1 MWENPKPYLEAIS
14 DGIKKREGISWEDD
28 SNLGDR
34 IRGLAYAINQEI
46 IHAESKD
53 WSNPS
58 PARVKVIGKWGA
70 ILAPYNKELLALAM
84 EERKTR
90 YNSSTQARSIL
101 DFASPTE
108 AFASQVREYMVNTN
122 YRLTWE
128 AAPLLYEH
136 RLLSEADKNIIR
148 QSMASIT
155 VEGHKIDFAQQMRKF
170 GIDDWDDM
178 LIENAKM
185 ILESKPKSN
194 KSEDVINFYA
204 SAMGTARA
212 LKTKAYSLS
221 PLLGALVVYMEK
233 NCPSYLAHA
242 KSAKDAVNGL
252 VAEDYEEAKNG
263 SGPLT
268 VKIGDLPQQKIQD
281 DASKKDDSLERP
293 EKRHASAASKSS
305 DVNAKKTA
313 SCPWGIIVSFI
324 VLLVVAIVAWLKM
337 RKAKSNSQRSSPNP

>member
-14 DGIKKREGISWEDD
+14 DEIRKREDTSWEDD

-58 PARVKVIGKWGA
+58 PARVKVIEKWGA

-101 DFASPTE
+101 DFSAPTE
-108 AFASQVREYMVNTN
+108 AFASEVRKYMSDKN
-122 YRLTWE
+122 YRPTWE
-128 AAPLLYEH
+128 AADLLFEH
-136 RLLSEADKNIIR
+136 RLLSEADKNTIR
-148 QSMASIT
+148 QSMASIKI
-155 VEGHKIDFAQQMRKF
+155 EGHKIDFAQQMHRF
-170 GIDDWDDM
+170 GITDWDDM
-178 LIENAKM
+178 LIENAKI

-212 LKTKAYSLS
+212 LKTKAHSLS
-221 PLLGALVVYMEK
+221 PLLDALVVYMEE

-268 VKIGDLPQQKIQD
+268 IKIGNLPQPNIQD
-281 DASKKDDSLERP
+281 GRSIKDTSLERP
-293 EKRHASAASKSS
+293 DKSHSPTDSKSS
-305 DVNAKKTA
+305 DVTAKKIA
-313 SCPWGIIVSFI
+313 SCPWGIIASFI
-324 VLLVVAIVAWLKM
+324 VLLVVALVAWLKA
-337 RKAKSNSQRSSPNP
+337 RKAKSTR

>member
-1 MWENPKPYLEAIS
+1 MWENPKPYLEAIN
-14 DGIKKREGISWEDD
+14 DEIKKKEGTSCEDD

-58 PARVKVIGKWGA
+58 PARVKVIEKWGA

-101 DFASPTE
+101 DFSAPTE
-108 AFASQVREYMVNTN
+108 AFASEVRKYMSDKN
-122 YRLTWE
+122 YRSTWE
-128 AAPLLYEH
+128 AADLLFEH
-136 RLLSEADKNIIR
+136 RLLSETDKNTIR
-148 QSMASIT
+148 QSMASIKI
-155 VEGHKIDFAQQMRKF
+155 EGHKIDFAQQMHRF
-170 GIDDWDDM
+170 GITDWDDM
-178 LIENAKM
+178 LIENAKI
-185 ILESKPKSN
+185 ILESKPQSN
-194 KSEDVINFYA
+194 KSEDVIKFYA
-204 SAMGTARA
+204 SAMGTART
-212 LKTKAYSLS
+212 LKTKAHSLS
-221 PLLGALVVYMEK
+221 PLLDALVVYMEK

-281 DASKKDDSLERP
+281 DPSRRDASLERH
-293 EKRHASAASKSS
+293 EKRNSSAASKSS
-305 DVNAKKTA
+305 DVTAKETA
-313 SCPWGIIVSFI
+313 SWPWGIIVSCI
-324 VLLVVAIVAWLKM
+324 VLLVVALVAWLKM
-337 RKAKSNSQRSSPNP
+337 RKAKSTS